1 LLHFLLAELRHVET
15 RTLGHLTKIPAHV
28 ARAKTE
34 PGFPRAPL
42 AESKTSG
49 VR

>member
-34 PGFPRAPL
+34 PGF
-42 AESKTSG
+42 SSG
-49 VR
+49 SACRIEE